1 MLLPAPIAL
10 GFLTAIVLY
19 ALRGVPALQRSVSLL
34 GAAAQIAVA
43 VAIVAAVQAEGVVV
57 AQMSAWP
64 APFGITLAADAL
76 SAAMLLVTATA
87 GFFVILFGFSE
98 VSARS
103 ERLGY
108 HSFVHMLL
116 GGVSGAFVTGDLF
129 NLYVWFEVLLIA
141 SFGLLVVQGGRR
153 QLDGAIR
160 YVALNLVATVAFLI
174 GVGLLY
180 GATGALNMA
189 DLRRAAATMNE
200 TQTLVTA
207 AFLLFAFGAKAAM
220 FPAFFWLP
228 ASYHTP
234 YFAISALFSALLT
247 KVGVYSMLRVFTLIY
262 GLETPYLAEAM
273 VWGGGA
279 TMVVGVLGA
288 LAQRELRLV
297 LAWQVI
303 ASIGFMVAGI
313 GVGTAGALT
322 GAIFYMLQDMI
333 VKVALFAVAWLAMRR
348 GGTEDL
354 DLSGGLWRRA
364 PWLGALFLLPGLALA
379 GVPPFSGF
387 WAKVLLIDATLKA
400 QVWWLAGV
408 ALVVGLL
415 TLVSMARVFGEVFWK
430 ARAAE
435 APALPTAPGPAP
447 RAALLATLGLVTVI
461 TGVGIWPAPFIDFT
475 LLAGAQL
482 ADPEAYL
489 RAVLGAAP

>member
-1 MLLPAPIAL
+1 MLLPAPIVI
-10 GFLTAIVLY
+10 GFLTAILVFG
-19 ALRGVPALQRSVSLL
+19 LRAYPWAQRTVSLL
-34 GAAAQIAVA
+34 AAGLQIYVGIALVQAVR
-43 VAIVAAVQAEGVVV
+43 AEGVVV

-64 APFGITLAADAL
+64 APYGITLAADAL
-76 SAAMLLVTATA
+76 SAAMVLVTAVA
-87 GFFVILFGFSE
+87 GAFVILFGFSE
-98 VSARS
+98 VEGRA

-108 HSFVHMLL
+108 HSFVHMLIA
-116 GGVSGAFVTGDLF
+116 GVCGAFVTGDLF

-141 SFGLLVVQGGRR
+141 SFGLMVVQGGRR

-160 YVALNLVATVAFLI
+160 YVGLNLVATIAFLT
-174 GVGLLY
+174 GVALLY

-189 DLRRAAATMNE
+189 DLRRAAALMTE

-207 AFLLFAFGAKAAM
+207 ALLLFAFGAKAAM

-262 GLETPYLAEAM
+262 GLDTPYLADAL

-322 GAIFYMLQDMI
+322 GAIFYMLQDML
-333 VKVALFAVAWLAMRR
+333 VKVALFATAWLVMRR

-354 DLSGGLWRRA
+354 DKAGGLWIRA

-400 QVWWLAGV
+400 EYWWLAGV
-408 ALVVGLL
+408 ALAVGLL
-415 TLVSMARVFGEVFWK
+415 TLLSMGRLFAELFWK
-430 ARAAE
+430 ARVAE
-435 APALPTAPGPAP
+435 APAVPADPGPLP
-447 RAALLATLGLVTVI
+447 RAALAATFGLVLVI
-461 TGVGIWPAPFIDFT
+461 TGVGLWPAAFIDFT
-475 LLAGAQL
+475 AMAGAQL
-482 ADPEAYL
+482 AAPDAYL
-489 RAVLGAAP
+489 DAVLGARP

>member
-1 MLLPAPIAL
+1 MLLPGPIVL
-10 GFLTAIVLY
+10 GFLAAIALF
-19 ALRGVPALQRSVSLL
+19 ALRGTPMLQRAVSLT
-34 GAAAQIAVA
+34 AALAQIALSFAIVSA
-43 VAIVAAVQAEGVVV
+43 VADQGVIV

-76 SAAMLLVTATA
+76 SAAMLLVTAIA

-98 VSARS
+98 ISGRP
-103 ERLGY
+103 EQLGY

-116 GGVSGAFVTGDLF
+116 GGVSGAFVTGDIF

-153 QLDGAIR
+153 QLDGAMR
-160 YVALNLVATVAFLI
+160 YVALNLVATIAFLT

-189 DLRRAAATMNE
+189 DLHRAAGRMSEA
-200 TQTLVTA
+200 QTLVTA
-207 AFLLFAFGAKAAM
+207 ALLLFAFGAKAAM

-234 YFAISALFSALLT
+234 FFAISALFSALLT

-262 GLETPYLAEAM
+262 GLDTPYLSEVL
-273 VWGGGA
+273 VWGGA
-279 TMVVGVLGA
+279 LTMIVGVLGA

-322 GAIFYMLQDMI
+322 GSIFYMLQDML
-333 VKVALFAVAWLAMRR
+333 VKVALFTTAWLVARR
-348 GGTEDL
+348 SGTESL
-354 DLSGGLWRRA
+354 VHAGGLWMRA
-364 PWLGALFLLPGLALA
+364 PWLGALFLMPALALA
-379 GVPPFSGF
+379 GIPPFSGF

-400 QVWWLAGV
+400 EFWWLAGV

-415 TLVSMARVFGEVFWK
+415 TLYSMAKVFSATFWQP
-430 ARAAE
+430 RAE
-435 APALPTAPGPAP
+435 DAPAIPDDPGPRP
-447 RAALLATLGLVTVI
+447 IAATVSVLGLVALI
-461 TGVGIWPAPFIDFT
+461 AGVGIWPASFIDFT
-475 LLAGAQL
+475 ILAGHQL
-482 ADPEAYL
+482 AAPDAYIE
-489 RAVLGAAP
+489 AVLGGQP